1 MVTNLTTPSEL
12 LRDMQYGGYLI
23 SYSEGQ
29 ESTSPHTQNLPTL
42 KHEWVANDHQ
52 TSKKASN
59 LKKSKIYKQKEGMP
73 KKQKRWY
80 KKKKILKCIISLKYG
95 TFHI

>member
-1 MVTNLTTPSEL
+1 MKARSPPALAHRACPL
-12 LRDMQYGGYLI
+12 LNMSG
-23 SYSEGQ
+23 
-29 ESTSPHTQNLPTL
+29 
-42 KHEWVANDHQ
+42 EWVANDHQ

-73 KKQKRWY
+73 KKQKRRD
-80 KKKKILKCIISLKYG
+80 KKKTILKCIISLKDG